1 MAAKPDL
8 ISTAK
13 LPDSSW
19 ARLQERF
26 TAHLLPPAGP
36 ERDAFLAKHGPNVRF
51 MQASGGSI
59 VPAAM
64 IAALPKLEIIASN
77 GVGYDGIDVAAASAR
92 GIVVTN
98 TPDVLNDCVA
108 DTTFGLMLGAMRRL
122 PQADRFV
129 REGAWLKGGQA
140 LTTSVHHKKL
150 GILGFGRIGKTIAK
164 RAGGFDMEVAYHGRT
179 KQADVALRYFD
190 KLVDLASWCDVLVVI
205 TPGGAATRHLVNAD
219 VLKALGP
226 RGYLV
231 NVARGSVVD
240 EAALLAAL
248 QSGTIA
254 GAGLDVFEDEPR
266 VPPAFFALEN
276 VALAPHVGSATVE
289 TRKAMGDLTVDNL
302 VAHLEGRPK
311 LTPVN

>member
-13 LPDSSW
+13 LPDTCW

-26 TAHLLPPAGP
+26 EIHMLPPAGA
-36 ERDAFLAKHGPNVRF
+36 ERDAFFAKIGASVRF
-51 MQASGGSI
+51 LQTSGGGV
-59 VPAAM
+59 VPASM
-64 IAALPKLEIIASN
+64 IAALPKLEIISSY
-77 GVGYDGIDVAAASAR
+77 GVGYDGVDVAAATAR

-108 DTTFGLMLGAMRRL
+108 DTAFGLILGAMRRL

-129 REGAWLKGGQA
+129 RDGAWLKGGQA

-179 KQADVALRYFD
+179 KQSDVAHRYFD

-205 TPGGAATRHLVNAD
+205 TPGGAATRLSGYRRPRAR
-219 VLKALGP
+219 VLFGGR
-226 RGYLV
+226 RG
-231 NVARGSVVD
+231 
-240 EAALLAAL
+240 
-248 QSGTIA
+248 
-254 GAGLDVFEDEPR
+254 
-266 VPPAFFALEN
+266 
-276 VALAPHVGSATVE
+276 
-289 TRKAMGDLTVDNL
+289 
-302 VAHLEGRPK
+302 
-311 LTPVN
+311 

>member
-1 MAAKPDL
+1 VSAATL
-8 ISTAK
+8 
-13 LPDSSW
+13 
-19 ARLQERF
+19 
-26 TAHLLPPAGP
+26 
-36 ERDAFLAKHGPNVRF
+36 
-51 MQASGGSI
+51 
-59 VPAAM
+59 
-64 IAALPKLEIIASN
+64 AALPKLEIIASN

-92 GIVVTN
+92 GVVVTN

-108 DTTFGLMLGAMRRL
+108 DTTFGLILGVMRKL

-150 GILGFGRIGKTIAK
+150 GIIGFGRIGKTIAK

-179 KQADVALRYFD
+179 KQPDVAFRYFD
-190 KLVDLASWCDVLVVI
+190 KLVDLADWCDVLVVI
-205 TPGGAATRHLVNAD
+205 TPGGAATRRLVNAD
-219 VLKALGP
+219 VLKALGKN
-226 RGYLV
+226 GYLV

-248 QSGTIA
+248 QNGTIA

-266 VPPAFFALEN
+266 VPSAFFALEN

-302 VAHLEGRPK
+302 LAHLEGRPK

>member
-8 ISTAK
+8 ISTSK
-13 LPDSSW
+13 LPATCL
-19 ARLQERF
+19 ARMDEHF
-26 TAHLLPPAGP
+26 TVHTLPPAGA
-36 ERDAFLAKHGPNVRF
+36 ERDALLARLAGSLRF
-51 MQASGGSI
+51 AQTSE
-59 VPAAM
+59 VNAAM
-64 IAALPKLEIIASN
+64 MAALPKLEIIASN

-98 TPDVLNDCVA
+98 TPNVLNDCVA
-108 DTTFGLMLGAMRRL
+108 DTTFGLILGAMRRL

-129 REGAWLKGGQA
+129 RDGAWLKGGQA
-140 LTTSVHHKKL
+140 FTTSVHHKKL

-179 KQADVALRYFD
+179 RQPDTDVRYFD
-190 KLVDLASWCDVLVVI
+190 KLVDLASWCDVLVAI

-226 RGYLV
+226 RGYFV
-231 NVARGSVVD
+231 NVARGSVAD

-248 QSGTIA
+248 QSGGIA

-266 VPPAFFALEN
+266 VPEAFFALEN

-302 VAHLEGRPK
+302 IAHLEGRPK

>member
-13 LPDSSW
+13 LPDTCW

-26 TAHLLPPAGP
+26 AVHMLPPDGA
-36 ERDAFLAKHGPNVRF
+36 ERDAFLAARAADVRF

-59 VPAAM
+59 VSAAT

-92 GIVVTN
+92 GVVVTN

-108 DTTFGLMLGAMRRL
+108 DTTFGLILGVMRKL

-179 KQADVALRYFD
+179 KQPDVAFRYFD
-190 KLVDLASWCDVLVVI
+190 KLVDLADWCDVLVVI
-205 TPGGAATRHLVNAD
+205 TPGGAATRRLVNAD
-219 VLKALGP
+219 VLKALGKN
-226 RGYLV
+226 GYLV

-248 QSGTIA
+248 QNGTIA

-266 VPPAFFALEN
+266 VPSAFFALEN

-302 VAHLEGRPK
+302 LAHLEGRPK

>member
-1 MAAKPDL
+1 MTAKPDL

-13 LPDSSW
+13 LPDTCW
-19 ARLQERF
+19 ARLEERF
-26 TAHLLPPAGP
+26 QIHMLPGAGP
-36 ERDAFLAKHGPNVRF
+36 ERDAFLARVGTGVRF
-51 MQASGGSI
+51 LQTSGGGS
-59 VPAAM
+59 VPATL
-64 IAALPKLEIIASN
+64 IAALPKLEIISSY
-77 GVGYDGIDVAAASAR
+77 GVGYDGVDVAAASAR

-98 TPDVLNDCVA
+98 TPGVLNDCVA
-108 DTTFGLMLGAMRRL
+108 DTAMGLMLGAMRRL
-122 PQADRFV
+122 PQADQHV
-129 REGAWLKGGQA
+129 RTGAWPKGGQA
-140 LTTSVHHKKL
+140 LTVAVHHKKL

-164 RAGGFDMEVAYHGRT
+164 RAAGFDMEIAYHSRT
-179 KQADVALRYFD
+179 KQADAAVRYFD
-190 KLVDLASWCDVLVVI
+190 TAVDLAAWCDVLVVI

-226 RGYLV
+226 HGYLV

-248 QSGTIA
+248 QNGTIA

-266 VPPAFFALEN
+266 VPAAFFALDN

-289 TRKAMGDLTVDNL
+289 TRKAMGDLAVDNL
-302 VAHLEGRPK
+302 IAHLEGRPK